1 MLKFTCFPAGEWVAD
16 GERRPSRNPFCYFRL
31 ANHSLTSSIPL
42 RITPLR
48 VDCISDAR
56 LSNSDIS
63 SWDILMRTEESFKLS
78 PMNGRPIPLSLGD
91 NRFTSLSRNSITNV
105 ATKVNHICNNSE
117 ICRNVA
123 VILARLITAE
133 ARGGTC
139 GDLIRHGASR
149 RATFPRGEGLDGSG
163 D

>member
-1 MLKFTCFPAGEWVAD
+1 MLKFTCFPAGRRVAD
-16 GERRPSRNPFCYFRL
+16 GERRPSRIPFCYFRL

-123 VILARLITAE
+123 VILARLKSQGGAGINP
-133 ARGGTC
+133 RGGKGPQPLT
-139 GDLIRHGASR
+139 LQIRSR
-149 RATFPRGEGLDGSG
+149 RHVRRDGM
-163 D
+163 